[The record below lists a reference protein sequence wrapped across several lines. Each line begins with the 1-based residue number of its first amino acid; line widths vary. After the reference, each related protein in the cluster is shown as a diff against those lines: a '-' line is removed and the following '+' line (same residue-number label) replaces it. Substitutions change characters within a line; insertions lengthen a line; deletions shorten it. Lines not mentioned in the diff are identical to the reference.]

1 MVAICVVCL
10 LLLYLLYPFS
20 QHWFVSK
27 NHYTVLSIYKK
38 PTLGISLWGFLHC
51 IHDFMK
57 HCIHDFMKM
66 SMRSHA
72 LHQGSAS
79 WLPQVR
85 YCIGVSFSI
94 RIMPAPLSIEESRY
108 GAKKSWLTQFDTTC
122 SVHLGIFT
130 HQAEKWQEIRP
141 TAINCGHAMS
151 SLSRPSISSQHWNTA
166 STSCGRRFEMFHIFR
181 RHLNIFWIKCI

>member
-1 MVAICVVCL
+1 MVTCVVCL
-10 LLLYLLYPFS
+10 FLLHLLYPFS
-20 QHWFVSK
+20 QHWIVSN

-38 PTLGISLWGFLHC
+38 PTLGISLWGFFL
-51 IHDFMK
+51 

-122 SVHLGIFT
+122 SVHLGIFK

-141 TAINCGHAMS
+141 TAAMLCQACRGQVS
-151 SLSRPSISSQHWNTA
+151 PVNIEIQRAPPVAEDFKCFTSFEDIWISF
-166 STSCGRRFEMFHIFR
+166 G
-181 RHLNIFWIKCI
+181 